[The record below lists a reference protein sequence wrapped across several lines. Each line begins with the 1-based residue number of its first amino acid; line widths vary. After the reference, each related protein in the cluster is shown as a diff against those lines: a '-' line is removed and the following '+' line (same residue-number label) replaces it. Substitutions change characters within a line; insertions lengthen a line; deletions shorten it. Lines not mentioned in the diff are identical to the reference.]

1 MKRVVFCFMLIASL
15 LVPQTALAKKV
26 KVQAVT
32 PFDSNN
38 PPHNFTVRIQ
48 DPIINDTLFLYKGT
62 VINGY
67 IYQTI
72 PPKRLKQS
80 ATFIYIPTSYIDL
93 NGQKQML
100 TNIVTQYT
108 TKFRPKETITNA
120 LYLFGGVPV
129 ALATAGFY
137 AAQGA
142 IEDKNATNKTDTLKA
157 SAENVFENSPLSLIE
172 KGDYL
177 KINRNQE
184 FLLNFIFI
192 KNEAPNYDYQKVN

>member
-1 MKRVVFCFMLIASL
+1 MKKVVFCLSLIL
-15 LVPQTALAKKV
+15 CLFVPQSAFAKKV

-38 PPHNFTVRIQ
+38 PPHNFTVKLQ
-48 DPIINDTLFLYKGT
+48 EPIINNTLSMYKGT

-72 PPKRLKQS
+72 PPKRLKQNAS
-80 ATFIYIPTSYIDL
+80 FIYIPTNYIDQ
-93 NGQKQML
+93 NGQKQPI
-100 TNIVTQYT
+100 TDIVTQYT
-108 TKFRPKETITNA
+108 TKFRPEETITNA

-142 IEDKNATNKTDTLKA
+142 IEDKNATNKKETLKA
-157 SAENVFENSPLSLIE
+157 SAENVYENSPLSLIE

-184 FLLNFIFI
+184 FLLNFIFV
-192 KNEAPNYDYQKVN
+192 KNEAPNYDYQEVN

>member
-1 MKRVVFCFMLIASL
+1 MKKVVFCLSLILCL
-15 LVPQTALAKKV
+15 LVPQSAFAKKV

-38 PPHNFTVRIQ
+38 PPHNFTVRLQ
-48 DPIINDTLFLYKGT
+48 DAIINDSLFLYKGT
-62 VINGY
+62 VINRY

-80 ATFIYIPTSYIDL
+80 ASFIYIPTNYVDV
-93 NGQKQML
+93 NGQKQPI
-100 TNIVTQYT
+100 TNVVTQYT

-142 IEDKNATNKTDTLKA
+142 MEEKNSTNKKDTLKA
-157 SAENVFENSPLSLIE
+157 SAENVYANSPLSLIE

-184 FLLNFIFI
+184 FLLNFVFI
-192 KNEAPNYDYQKVN
+192 KNEAPNYDYQEVN

>member
-1 MKRVVFCFMLIASL
+1 MKKVVFCLSLILCL
-15 LVPQTALAKKV
+15 LVPQSAFAKKV

-38 PPHNFTVRIQ
+38 PPHNFTVRLQ
-48 DPIINDTLFLYKGT
+48 DAIINNSLFLYKGT

-80 ATFIYIPTSYIDL
+80 ASFIYIPTSYVNI
-93 NGQKQML
+93 NGQKQPI
-100 TNIVTQYT
+100 TNVVTQYT

-142 IEDKNATNKTDTLKA
+142 MEDQNSTNKKDTLKA
-157 SAENVFENSPLSLIE
+157 SAENVYVNSPLSIIE

-177 KINRNQE
+177 KITRNQE
-184 FLLNFIFI
+184 FLLNFVFI
-192 KNEAPNYDYQKVN
+192 KNEAPNYDYQEVN

>member
-1 MKRVVFCFMLIASL
+1 MKKVVFCLSLIFCL
-15 LVPQTALAKKV
+15 LVSQTAFAKKV

-38 PPHNFTVRIQ
+38 PPHNFTVRLQ
-48 DPIINDTLFLYKGT
+48 DPIINDALFLYKGT
-62 VINGY
+62 IISGY

-80 ATFIYIPTSYIDL
+80 ASFIYIPTNYVDT
-93 NGQKQML
+93 NGQKQHL

-120 LYLFGGVPV
+120 LYLFGGIPV

-142 IEDKNATNKTDTLKA
+142 MEDKNSINKKDTLKA
-157 SAENVFENSPLSLIE
+157 SAENVYVNSPLSLIE

-177 KINRNQE
+177 KINKDQE

-192 KNEAPNYDYQKVN
+192 KNEAPNYDYQKEN

>member
-1 MKRVVFCFMLIASL
+1 MKKVVFCLSLILCL
-15 LVPQTALAKKV
+15 LVPQTAFAKKV

-38 PPHNFTVRIQ
+38 PPHNFTIKLNE
-48 DPIINDTLFLYKGT
+48 PIINDTLFLYKDT
-62 VINGY
+62 IISGY

-80 ATFIYIPTSYIDL
+80 ASFIYIPTSYIDI
-93 NGQKQML
+93 NGRKQII
-100 TNIVTQYT
+100 TNVVTQYT

-120 LYLFGGVPV
+120 LYIFGGVPV

-142 IEDKNATNKTDTLKA
+142 MEDKNTTNKKDTIKA
-157 SAENVFENSPLSLIE
+157 SAENVYENSPLSLIE
-172 KGDYL
+172 KGDFL
-177 KINRNQE
+177 KINKNQE

>member
-1 MKRVVFCFMLIASL
+1 MKKVVFCLSLIL
-15 LVPQTALAKKV
+15 CLIVPQSAFAKKV

-38 PPHNFTVRIQ
+38 PPHNFTVKLQ
-48 DPIINDTLFLYKGT
+48 EPIINNTLSMYKGT

-72 PPKRLKQS
+72 PPKRLKQNAS
-80 ATFIYIPTSYIDL
+80 FIYIPTNYIDQ
-93 NGQKQML
+93 NGQKQPI
-100 TNIVTQYT
+100 TDIVTQYT
-108 TKFRPKETITNA
+108 TKFRPEETITNA

-142 IEDKNATNKTDTLKA
+142 IEDKNATNKKETLKA
-157 SAENVFENSPLSLIE
+157 SAENVYENSPLSLIE

-184 FLLNFIFI
+184 FLLNFIFV
-192 KNEAPNYDYQKVN
+192 KNEAPNYDYQEVN

>member
-1 MKRVVFCFMLIASL
+1 MKKVVFCLSLILCL
-15 LVPQTALAKKV
+15 LVPQSAFAKKV

-38 PPHNFTVRIQ
+38 PPHNFTVRLQ
-48 DPIINDTLFLYKGT
+48 DAIINNSLFLYKGT

-80 ATFIYIPTSYIDL
+80 ASFIYIPTSYVNI
-93 NGQKQML
+93 NGQKQPI
-100 TNIVTQYT
+100 TNVVTQYT

-142 IEDKNATNKTDTLKA
+142 MEDQNSTNKKDTLKA
-157 SAENVFENSPLSLIE
+157 SAENVYVNSPLSIIE

-184 FLLNFIFI
+184 FLLNFVFI
-192 KNEAPNYDYQKVN
+192 KNEAPNYDYQEVN

>member
-1 MKRVVFCFMLIASL
+1 MKKVVFCLSLILCL
-15 LVPQTALAKKV
+15 LVPQSAFAKKV

-38 PPHNFTVRIQ
+38 PPHNFTVILQ
-48 DPIINDTLFLYKGT
+48 DAIINDSLFLYKGT

-80 ATFIYIPTSYIDL
+80 ASFIYIPTNYVDV
-93 NGQKQML
+93 NGQKQPI
-100 TNIVTQYT
+100 TNVVTQYT

-142 IEDKNATNKTDTLKA
+142 MEEKNSTNKKDTLKA
-157 SAENVFENSPLSLIE
+157 SAENVYANSPLSLIE

-184 FLLNFIFI
+184 FLLNFVFI
-192 KNEAPNYDYQKVN
+192 KNEAPNYDYQEVN